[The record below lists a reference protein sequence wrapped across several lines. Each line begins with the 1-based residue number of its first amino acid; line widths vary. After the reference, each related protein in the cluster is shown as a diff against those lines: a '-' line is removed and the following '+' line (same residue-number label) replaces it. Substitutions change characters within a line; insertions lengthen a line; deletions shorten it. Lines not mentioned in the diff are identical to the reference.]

1 MAFTAALW
9 GASYMFIKVA
19 LDDGLSEGFIIC
31 LRTILGALVLAP
43 LALRAGALPLLLA
56 RRGAILALALAQVI
70 LPFGLIT
77 FGENH
82 IPSALAGI
90 LVASAPL
97 FVTLIAIR
105 ADQEERARGWGLVG
119 VLLGMVGVVLLFGVD
134 LSGDAETLIGGLMIL
149 AAALSY
155 AVAGFIVK
163 RRFTGVPPVGV
174 AASTMVVSAIA
185 WLPVALLSL
194 PSRMP
199 DLNASA
205 SLVALGAGGTGLAF
219 LFYYNSIAEV
229 GPARAAIVAY
239 VAPAFAVLYG
249 VTLLGEQ
256 LGAGTIAGLALILAG
271 SWLAGQGALP
281 GRAKATQAAG
291 ATSPLGE
298 ASPLNRSGPS
308 RSSAPAPARAR

>member
-1 MAFTAALW
+1 MSARAWLWLTFTAALW

-31 LRTILGALVLAP
+31 LRTILGALVLVP
-43 LALRAGALPLLLA
+43 LALRAGALPMLLA
-56 RRGAILALALAQVI
+56 RRRSILALAMAQVV

-105 ADQEERARGWGLVG
+105 ADQDERAHGWGLVG

-134 LSGDAETLIGGLMIL
+134 LSGDSETLIGGLMIL

-155 AVAGFIVK
+155 AIAGFIVK

-174 AASTMVVSAIA
+174 AASTMVVSAVA

-194 PSRMP
+194 PARIP

-249 VTLLGEQ
+249 VTLLGEH
-256 LGAGTIAGLALILAG
+256 LGAGTIAGLLLILAG

-281 GRAKATQAAG
+281 RF
-291 ATSPLGE
+291 
-298 ASPLNRSGPS
+298 LNRSAPS

>member
-19 LDDGLSEGFIIC
+19 LDDGLSEGFIVC
-31 LRTILGALVLAP
+31 LRTILGALVLVP
-43 LALRAGALPLLLA
+43 LALRAGALPMILA
-56 RRGAILALALAQVI
+56 RGRWLLALALAQVI

-97 FVTLIAIR
+97 FVALLATR
-105 ADQEERARGWGLVG
+105 VDHDERSEGWGLVG
-119 VLLGMVGVVLLFGVD
+119 VLLGMAGVVLLFAGD
-134 LSGDAETLIGGLMIL
+134 LSADSSALVGGLMIL
-149 AAALSY
+149 GAALSY

-163 RRFTGVPPVGV
+163 RGFTGVPPVGV

-194 PSRMP
+194 PGHVP
-199 DLNASA
+199 ALDASA
-205 SLVALGAGGTGLAF
+205 SMVALGAGGTGLAF

-229 GPARAAIVAY
+229 GPARAAVVAY
-239 VAPAFAVLYG
+239 IAPAFAVLYG
-249 VTLLGEQ
+249 VLLLGEN
-256 LGAGTIAGLALILAG
+256 LGVATIGGLVLILAG
-271 SWLAGQGALP
+271 SWLAGQGELP
-281 GRAKATQAAG
+281 RW
-291 ATSPLGE
+291 
-298 ASPLNRSGPS
+298 LNRSAPS
-308 RSSAPAPARAR
+308 RSSAPAPARVR